1 MKRAPTVPKG
11 PRTIDI
17 DILFAGGLVVD
28 SPDLVIPH
36 PRLHLRNFVL
46 IPLAEIAPDF
56 VHPVLG
62 RTILELAEASL
73 DPARVIR
80 KRPVRPEAQGRS
92 RGGKKTPGPTVKIGK
107 EFYMFRK
114 AIFILFGLILL
125 AAGAWAAEVK
135 GIVVS
140 PAQHPVAGAVVLHR
154 ASGAK
159 TETDAAGAFVLD
171 LPDGERFILEVIH
184 PDYYEREFQLGP
196 KDLARK
202 IVLVLVPLIKQT
214 EEVIVTALRYAEPS
228 MNLPAASSVIMGEA
242 LAEKMA
248 PNISEALQE
257 VSGVAS
263 IGSGGFS
270 LVPTI
275 RGMARRRVL
284 YLIDGARLE
293 SDRRTGPN
301 ASFLSPEDIERIEVL
316 RSPSSVFYGSDAI
329 GGVIHIM
336 TKSPRFDGAVHG
348 RLQTSY
354 STVNGEK
361 GIGLELGGSSRAW
374 GFSLSFHSEDAGEY
388 RMPGGA
394 RVLQS
399 QYAQGSLL
407 AKVAHRTDKREID
420 LSFLGARGTDIGKP
434 NANAAT
440 KPTSYP
446 RENQNLVQFHWK
458 EKGVGRDGE
467 LLFHAF
473 VNPNFLETL
482 TDTYDGFLTQE
493 SFARTDSTDYGAQL
507 SYARKL
513 GPAFRL
519 EGGADYFGRA
529 GADAF
534 NRYTTFD
541 EFGDVTGVVD
551 EYPHVDGSRGDLGFF
566 LSVDYAGIDRLD
578 ILGGVRYDVLRMEAL
593 PLGAKSPVVTKDD
606 QPTGFLG
613 VSYKLAKSLA
623 AFVNVSRAYRLAS
636 INEKYYTGI
645 SGRGFIIGNPD
656 LLPGAEPQLRHG
668 AEAPRQASFL
678 RSLRV
683 PLPDRRHDR
692 ALSGPTR
699 RPTPTGTSSRAGCRG
714 SNSRPKRSLS
724 PGGRS
729 SGTSPRSAAG
739 ASCPAHP
746 LNDVPPV
753 RFYGGTR
760 YWVGRFSAEI
770 NATVCLAKTD
780 PGPAEIAVPSAEV
793 VNLKAAYLWRGLE
806 LRVMLGNLFNATYV
820 SRADAEAM
828 VEPGRNLRLGVAYAF

>member
-1 MKRAPTVPKG
+1 
-11 PRTIDI
+11 
-17 DILFAGGLVVD
+17 
-28 SPDLVIPH
+28 
-36 PRLHLRNFVL
+36 
-46 IPLAEIAPDF
+46 
-56 VHPVLG
+56 
-62 RTILELAEASL
+62 
-73 DPARVIR
+73 
-80 KRPVRPEAQGRS
+80 
-92 RGGKKTPGPTVKIGK
+92 
-107 EFYMFRK
+107 MFRK

-154 ASGAK
+154 PSGAK

-242 LAEKMA
+242 LTEKMA
-248 PNISEALQE
+248 PNVSEALQE

-354 STVNGEK
+354 STINGEK

-394 RVLQS
+394 KVLQS

-541 EFGDVTGVVD
+541 EFGDVTGVED
-551 EYPHVDGSRGDLGFF
+551 EYPHVDGSRGDAGFF
-566 LSVDYAGIDRLD
+566 LSVDYAGVDRLD
-578 ILGGVRYDVLRMEAL
+578 ILGGLRYDVLRMEAL

-613 VSYKLAKSLA
+613 VSYKLAKSVA

-656 LLPGAEPQLRHG
+656 LLPERSLNFDMGLRLLGKRHFFG
-668 AEAPRQASFL
+668 LYAFRYRIDDMIERFRPDPTTYTYGNIERGRLQGLEFEAEAFPLPGWKVFGNVAMIRG
-678 RSLRV
+678 RSLV
-683 PLPDRRHDR
+683 
-692 ALSGPTR
+692 SG
-699 RPTPTGTSSRAGCRG
+699 A
-714 SNSRPKRSLS
+714 
-724 PGGRS
+724 
-729 SGTSPRSAAG
+729 
-739 ASCPAHP
+739 P

-780 PGPAEIAVPSAEV
+780 PGPAEIAVPSAEL

-828 VEPGRNLRLGVAYAF
+828 VEPGRNLRLGVSYSF

>member
-1 MKRAPTVPKG
+1 
-11 PRTIDI
+11 
-17 DILFAGGLVVD
+17 
-28 SPDLVIPH
+28 
-36 PRLHLRNFVL
+36 
-46 IPLAEIAPDF
+46 
-56 VHPVLG
+56 
-62 RTILELAEASL
+62 
-73 DPARVIR
+73 
-80 KRPVRPEAQGRS
+80 
-92 RGGKKTPGPTVKIGK
+92 
-107 EFYMFRK
+107 MFRK
-114 AIFILFGLILL
+114 AIFILFGLILF

-154 ASGAK
+154 ASGAR
-159 TETDAAGAFVLD
+159 TETDATGAFVLD
-171 LPDGERFILEVIH
+171 LPGGERFILEVIH

-493 SFARTDSTDYGAQL
+493 AFARTDSTDYGAQL

-541 EFGDVTGVVD
+541 EFGDVTGVED
-551 EYPHVDGSRGDLGFF
+551 EYPHVDGSRRDLGLF
-566 LSVDYAGIDRLD
+566 LSVDYAGVDRLD
-578 ILGGVRYDVLRMEAL
+578 ILGGIRYDVLRMAAL
-593 PLGAKSPVVTKDD
+593 PLGAKSPVVTNDD

-613 VSYKLAKSLA
+613 VSYKLVKSLA

-656 LLPGAEPQLRHG
+656 LLPERSLNFDMGLRLLGKRHFFG
-668 AEAPRQASFL
+668 LYAFRYRIDDMIERFRPDPTTYTYGNIERGRLQGLEFEAEAFPLPGWKVFGNVAMIRG
-678 RSLRV
+678 RSLV
-683 PLPDRRHDR
+683 
-692 ALSGPTR
+692 SG
-699 RPTPTGTSSRAGCRG
+699 A
-714 SNSRPKRSLS
+714 
-724 PGGRS
+724 
-729 SGTSPRSAAG
+729 
-739 ASCPAHP
+739 P

-780 PGPAEIAVPSAEV
+780 PGPAEIAVPSAEL

-806 LRVMLGNLFNATYV
+806 LRVMLGNLLNATYV

-828 VEPGRNLRLGVAYAF
+828 VEPGRNLRLGVSYSF

>member
-1 MKRAPTVPKG
+1 
-11 PRTIDI
+11 
-17 DILFAGGLVVD
+17 
-28 SPDLVIPH
+28 
-36 PRLHLRNFVL
+36 
-46 IPLAEIAPDF
+46 
-56 VHPVLG
+56 
-62 RTILELAEASL
+62 
-73 DPARVIR
+73 
-80 KRPVRPEAQGRS
+80 
-92 RGGKKTPGPTVKIGK
+92 
-107 EFYMFRK
+107 MFRK
-114 AIFILFGLILL
+114 ALPILSALVLS

-159 TETDAAGAFVLD
+159 AETDASGAFALG
-171 LPDGERFILEVIH
+171 LPGGERVILEVIH
-184 PDYYEREFQLGP
+184 PDFYEREFQLGP
-196 KDLARK
+196 KELSRK
-202 IVLVLVPLIKQT
+202 IVLVLVPLIKQA

-228 MNLPAASSVIMGEA
+228 MNVPAASSVVMGEA

-329 GGVIHIM
+329 GGVIHIL

-348 RLQTSY
+348 RLLTSY

-361 GIGLELGGSSRAW
+361 GIGLELGASSQAW

-394 RVLQS
+394 KVLQS
-399 QYAQGSLL
+399 QYTQGSLL
-407 AKVAHRTDKREID
+407 AKVAHRTGKREID

-440 KPTSYP
+440 KPTWYP

-482 TDTYDGFLTQE
+482 TDTYSGTLTQE
-493 SFARTDSTDYGAQL
+493 AFARTESTEYGAQL

-534 NRYTTFD
+534 NRYTSFN
-541 EFGDVTGVVD
+541 ELGDVTGVVE

-578 ILGGVRYDVLRMEAL
+578 ILGGLRYDVLRMKAL

-606 QPTGFLG
+606 RPTGFLG
-613 VSYKLAKSLA
+613 VSYKLAKSVA
-623 AFVNVSRAYRLAS
+623 AFVNVSWAYRLAS

-645 SGRGFIIGNPD
+645 SGRGFIIGNPG
-656 LLPGAEPQLRHG
+656 LLPERSFNYDMGLRILGKRHFFG
-668 AEAPRQASFL
+668 LYAFRYRIDDMIERFRPDPTTYTYGNIEQGRLQGLEFEAEAFPLPGWKVFGNVAAIQG
-678 RSLRV
+678 RSLV
-683 PLPDRRHDR
+683 
-692 ALSGPTR
+692 SG
-699 RPTPTGTSSRAGCRG
+699 
-714 SNSRPKRSLS
+714 N
-724 PGGRS
+724 
-729 SGTSPRSAAG
+729 
-739 ASCPAHP
+739 P

-770 NATVCLAKTD
+770 NATVCLTKTD
-780 PGPAEIAVPSAEV
+780 PGPAEIAVPSAEL
-793 VNLKAAYLWRGLE
+793 VNLKATYLWRGLE
-806 LRVMLGNLFNATYV
+806 FRAMLGNVFNATYV

-828 VEPGRNLRLGVAYAF
+828 VEPGRNLRLSVSYAF

>member
-1 MKRAPTVPKG
+1 
-11 PRTIDI
+11 
-17 DILFAGGLVVD
+17 
-28 SPDLVIPH
+28 
-36 PRLHLRNFVL
+36 
-46 IPLAEIAPDF
+46 
-56 VHPVLG
+56 
-62 RTILELAEASL
+62 
-73 DPARVIR
+73 
-80 KRPVRPEAQGRS
+80 
-92 RGGKKTPGPTVKIGK
+92 
-107 EFYMFRK
+107 MFRK
-114 AIFILFGLILL
+114 AIPILFALILL

-154 ASGAK
+154 PSGAK
-159 TETDAAGAFVLD
+159 TETDASGAFVLG

-228 MNLPAASSVIMGEA
+228 MNLPAASSVIMGET

-248 PNISEALQE
+248 SNISEALQE

-336 TKSPRFDGAVHG
+336 TKSPRFDGAIHG
-348 RLQTSY
+348 RLLTSY
-354 STVNGEK
+354 STINGEK
-361 GIGLELGGSSRAW
+361 GIGLEFGGSSRAW

-394 RVLQS
+394 KVLQS
-399 QYAQGSLL
+399 QYTQGSLL
-407 AKVAHRTDKREID
+407 AKVAHRTDRREID
-420 LSFLGARGTDIGKP
+420 LSFLGARGKDIGKP

-440 KPTSYP
+440 KPTWYP

-467 LLFHAF
+467 FLFHAF

-482 TDTYDGFLTQE
+482 TDTYNGFLTQE

-513 GPAFRL
+513 SPAFRL

-534 NRYTTFD
+534 NRYTSFD
-541 EFGDVTGVVD
+541 EFGDVTGIAD

-578 ILGGVRYDVLRMEAL
+578 ILSGIRYDVLRMEAL
-593 PLGAKSPVVTKDD
+593 PLGAKSPVVTKDG

-613 VSYKLAKSLA
+613 VSYKLAKSIA
-623 AFVNVSRAYRLAS
+623 AFVNISRAYRLAS

-656 LLPGAEPQLRHG
+656 LLPERSLNFDMGLRLLGKRHFFG
-668 AEAPRQASFL
+668 LYAFRYQIDDMIERFRPDPTTYTYGNIERGRLQGLEFEAEAF
-678 RSLRV
+678 
-683 PLPDRRHDR
+683 PLPGWKVFGN
-692 ALSGPTR
+692 LS
-699 RPTPTGTSSRAGCRG
+699 AVRG
-714 SNSRPKRSLS
+714 RSLS
-724 PGGRS
+724 TG
-729 SGTSPRSAAG
+729 AA
-739 ASCPAHP
+739 
-746 LNDVPPV
+746 LNDIPPL
-753 RFYGGTR
+753 RLYAGTR
-760 YWVGRFSAEI
+760 VWLGWFTAEANGSI
-770 NATVCLAKTD
+770 QLRKDN
-780 PGPAEIAVPSAEV
+780 PGPAEVAIPGSAVA
-793 VNLKAAYLWRGLE
+793 NLKASYSWQAWKFYLTLA
-806 LRVMLGNLFNATYV
+806 NIFNASYYA
-820 SRADAEAM
+820 RPDAEAM
-828 VEPGRNLRLGVAYAF
+828 LEPARNLRLGIAFNF

>member
-1 MKRAPTVPKG
+1 MFQKALP
-11 PRTIDI
+11 IF
-17 DILFAGGLVVD
+17 FA
-28 SPDLVIPH
+28 
-36 PRLHLRNFVL
+36 
-46 IPLAEIAPDF
+46 
-56 VHPVLG
+56 
-62 RTILELAEASL
+62 
-73 DPARVIR
+73 
-80 KRPVRPEAQGRS
+80 
-92 RGGKKTPGPTVKIGK
+92 
-107 EFYMFRK
+107 
-114 AIFILFGLILL
+114 LILS

-159 TETDAAGAFVLD
+159 TETDASGAFVLD
-171 LPDGERFILEVIH
+171 LSGGERFILEVIH
-184 PDYYEREFQLGP
+184 PDFYEREFQLGP
-196 KDLARK
+196 KELSRK
-202 IVLVLVPLIKQT
+202 IVLVLVPLIKQA

-228 MNLPAASSVIMGEA
+228 MNLPAASSVVMGEA

-257 VSGVAS
+257 VSGVAA

-348 RLQTSY
+348 RLLTSY

-361 GIGLELGGSSRAW
+361 GIGLELGASSRAW
-374 GFSLSFHSEDAGEY
+374 GFTLSFHSEDAGEY

-394 RVLQS
+394 KVLQS

-407 AKVAHRTDKREID
+407 AKVAHRTGKREID
-420 LSFLGARGTDIGKP
+420 LSILGARGTDIGKP

-440 KPTSYP
+440 KPTWYP

-458 EKGVGRDGE
+458 EKGVGQDGE

-482 TDTYDGFLTQE
+482 TDTYSGTLTQE
-493 SFARTDSTDYGAQL
+493 AFARTESTDYGAQL

-534 NRYTTFD
+534 NRYTSFD
-541 EFGDVTGVVD
+541 ELGDVTGVVD

-578 ILGGVRYDVLRMEAL
+578 ILGGLRYDVLRMEAL

-613 VSYKLAKSLA
+613 VSYKLAKSVA

-645 SGRGFIIGNPD
+645 SGRGFIIGNPG
-656 LLPGAEPQLRHG
+656 LLPERSFNTDMGLRILGKRHFFG
-668 AEAPRQASFL
+668 LYAFRYRIDDMIERFRPDPTTYTYGNIEQGRLQGLEFEAEAFPLPGWKVFGNVAAIQG
-678 RSLRV
+678 RSLV
-683 PLPDRRHDR
+683 
-692 ALSGPTR
+692 SG
-699 RPTPTGTSSRAGCRG
+699 
-714 SNSRPKRSLS
+714 N
-724 PGGRS
+724 
-729 SGTSPRSAAG
+729 
-739 ASCPAHP
+739 P

-760 YWVGRFSAEI
+760 SWVGRFSAEI

-780 PGPAEIAVPSAEV
+780 PGPAEIAVPSAEL
-793 VNLKAAYLWRGLE
+793 VNLKASYLWRGLE

-828 VEPGRNLRLGVAYAF
+828 VEPGRNLRLSVAYAF

>member
-1 MKRAPTVPKG
+1 M
-11 PRTIDI
+11 
-17 DILFAGGLVVD
+17 LFAL
-28 SPDLVIPH
+28 L
-36 PRLHLRNFVL
+36 
-46 IPLAEIAPDF
+46 
-56 VHPVLG
+56 
-62 RTILELAEASL
+62 
-73 DPARVIR
+73 
-80 KRPVRPEAQGRS
+80 
-92 RGGKKTPGPTVKIGK
+92 
-107 EFYMFRK
+107 
-114 AIFILFGLILL
+114 LL
-125 AAGAWAAEVK
+125 AAGASAAEVK

-154 ASGAK
+154 PSGAK
-159 TETDAAGAFVLD
+159 TETDASGAFVLG

-196 KDLARK
+196 KELARK
-202 IVLVLVPLIKQT
+202 IVLVLVPLIKQS

-228 MNLPAASSVIMGEA
+228 MNLPAASSVIMGET

-248 PNISEALQE
+248 PNINDALQE

-263 IGSGGFS
+263 IGTGGFS

-329 GGVIHIM
+329 AGVIHIM
-336 TKSPRFDGAVHG
+336 TKSPRFDGAIHG
-348 RLQTSY
+348 RLLTSY

-374 GFSLSFHSEDAGEY
+374 GFSLSVHSEDAGDY

-399 QYAQGSLL
+399 QYTQGSLL

-420 LSFLGARGTDIGKP
+420 LSFLGARGKDIGKP

-507 SYARKL
+507 SYARRL
-513 GPAFRL
+513 SPAFRL

-534 NRYTTFD
+534 NRYTSFD
-541 EFGDVTGVVD
+541 PFGDVTEVVD
-551 EYPHVDGSRGDLGFF
+551 EYPHVDGSRGDLGVF
-566 LSVDYAGIDRLD
+566 LSVDYSGVHRLD
-578 ILGGVRYDVLRMEAL
+578 LLGGVRYDILRMEAL
-593 PLGAKSPVVTKDD
+593 PLGATSPVVTRDD

-613 VSYKLAKSLA
+613 VSYRLAGPVT

-656 LLPGAEPQLRHG
+656 LLPERSLNFDTGLRFLSKHHFFG
-668 AEAPRQASFL
+668 LYAFTYRIDDMIERYRPDPTTYTYGNIERGRLQGLEFEAEAFL
-678 RSLRV
+678 LPGWKVFGNVAAIRGRSLV
-683 PLPDRRHDR
+683 
-692 ALSGPTR
+692 SGD
-699 RPTPTGTSSRAGCRG
+699 
-714 SNSRPKRSLS
+714 
-724 PGGRS
+724 
-729 SGTSPRSAAG
+729 
-739 ASCPAHP
+739 P

-753 RFYGGTR
+753 RLYGGTR
-760 YWVGRFSAEI
+760 YWAGRFSAEI
-770 NATVCLAKTD
+770 NATVCLAKAA
-780 PGPAEIAVPSAEV
+780 PGPAEIAVAASEV
-793 VNLKAAYLWRGLE
+793 VNLKAGYLWRGLE
-806 LRVMLGNLFNATYV
+806 FHLMLGNAFNATYV

-828 VEPGRNLRLGVAYAF
+828 VEPGRNLRLGVSYAF